1 MSTASA
7 ETAFLDEPT
16 ALIPEE
22 PDFPE
27 TSPDATQLYL
37 KEIGYSPLLTPE
49 EEMHFGRLARKGD
62 PEGRKRMIESNLRL
76 VVKIAR
82 RYLNRGLS
90 LLDLVEEGNLGL
102 IRAVEKFEPVRVFRF
117 STYSTWWIRQTIERA
132 LMNQTRTIR
141 LPIHVVKEMNV
152 YLRAA
157 RELAQKM
164 DREPSVDD
172 IARLVGKP
180 AETVERM
187 LRLNERVTS
196 VDIPM
201 GGEGERAII
210 ENVAD
215 ERGLDPVDH
224 LQGEDLMVR
233 LQRRLDELPD
243 KQQEVVSRRFGLRGF
258 EASTLEEV
266 GQQIGLTR
274 ERVRQIQVEA
284 LRRLRRSL
292 ETDGLDIE
300 SIFG

>member
-1 MSTASA
+1 MSTANA
-7 ETAFLDEPT
+7 ETAFLDEPS

-49 EEMHFGRLARKGD
+49 EEMHFGRLARNGD
-62 PEGRKRMIESNLRL
+62 PDGRKRMIESNLRL

-102 IRAVEKFEPVRVFRF
+102 IRAVEKFEPERGFRF

-180 AETVERM
+180 PETVERM

-215 ERGLDPVDH
+215 ERGLDPVDR
-224 LQGEDLMVR
+224 LQGDDLMLR

-243 KQQEVVSRRFGLRGF
+243 KQQEVVSRRFGLRGHDP
-258 EASTLEEV
+258 ATLEEV
-266 GQQIGLTR
+266 GLQIGLTR

-292 ETDGLDIE
+292 ENDGLDVE